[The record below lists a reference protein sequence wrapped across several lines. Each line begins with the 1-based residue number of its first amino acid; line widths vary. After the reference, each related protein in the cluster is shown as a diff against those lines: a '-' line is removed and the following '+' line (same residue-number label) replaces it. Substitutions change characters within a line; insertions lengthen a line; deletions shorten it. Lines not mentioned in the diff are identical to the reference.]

1 MQAPQPFL
9 SDGIDVDGLT
19 YIMLRNFS
27 ITLTELKEM
36 KVRTVLKLVRLLE
49 EELRQAYERA

>member
-27 ITLTELKEM
+27 ITLTELKGM